1 MFFLIFSPVSSLSFF
16 FFLVFFF
23 YFFFLFLHSGIDAR
37 FQSRWN
43 QTIFKQTILRLP
55 FRVGDKMYT
64 HRIWCRVKTRTK
76 RVFLFPFLLFFLF
89 FFLYIY
95 RNCETFEIC
104 PLFKHLRAD
113 ECLNI
118 RGTWIRIRYLWTSVK
133 LYQTYNFISLEDPLL
148 HFIRR
153 EGDIHRWI
161 EPLFSLPYID
171 RIRTGH
177 R

>member
-1 MFFLIFSPVSSLSFF
+1 MHGFKVDEIKQFLNKQYCGFRSVSAIKCIHIEYDVASKRGRNAFFCFLSFF
-16 FFLVFFF
+16 FSFFF
-23 YFFFLFLHSGIDAR
+23 FI
-37 FQSRWN
+37 
-43 QTIFKQTILRLP
+43 
-55 FRVGDKMYT
+55 
-64 HRIWCRVKTRTK
+64 
-76 RVFLFPFLLFFLF
+76 
-89 FFLYIY
+89 YIY

-118 RGTWIRIRYLWTSVK
+118 RGTWIRIRYLWTLSVK